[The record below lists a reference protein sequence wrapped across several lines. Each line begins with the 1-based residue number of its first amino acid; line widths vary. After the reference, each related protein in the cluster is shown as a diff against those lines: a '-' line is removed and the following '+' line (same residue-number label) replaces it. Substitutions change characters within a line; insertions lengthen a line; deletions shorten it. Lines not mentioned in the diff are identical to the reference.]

1 MGLGGIKLAEYADP
15 RAVSRGVGL
24 AASSKAVAARTVRR
38 DDDVTIIAAQVAS
51 ASGIADY
58 FDTSVM
64 FGDFESRI
72 VDYECTC
79 PAIARFDGL
88 CKHCVALVT
97 TYFTQPH
104 SFRDTGANRTAT
116 RSRRATSEALA
127 RCLAQGAPAPA
138 GAGSRGTGALA
149 LGVAPGSVHLAVRLI
164 FDGRFWS
171 MSLDAEG
178 LQGTYVVRDVEA
190 FAHRVRR
197 GEHFSYGKKLA
208 FAHRLEAF
216 DEPSRAVA
224 RKVAEL
230 FPDERLFGGSMF
242 RTAGS
247 KRVVRLR
254 ESELAD
260 MLAAMGEGA
269 AFTLERRGG
278 IEEEAQARWGR
289 PSDRAR
295 AQEKAA
301 PEAGNGVATSGSA
314 SATSAPTQ
322 WIIAEDVPALALRF
336 VSAEDGYSLALSEP
350 VLVVRG
356 LEEAFVL
363 FDGTAA
369 RVTGADARAF
379 AFLREAGLTEEG
391 ADAGVSAGAG
401 AGGSVF
407 VAERDAEA
415 FCNRA
420 LPVLGETIDVELP
433 EVWEALRPVAGTL
446 AFYFDVTGKKEAALI
461 RLVVKAFYGEREVV
475 LESPADSVEEPELRP
490 ASSQAFRD
498 QALEDAAV
506 AMAAQFFDGSMT
518 LPLRQTELAGELL
531 YGGLAQFRAIGDVFT
546 TPAFDRL
553 IVERPPR
560 VSLGLSLRA
569 NLIQMDVR
577 ESDLSADE
585 LRAMLSAYRRR
596 KRFHRLSDGR
606 IAALADGDVAAL
618 DDMMRDLGVS
628 ADELLAG
635 GAELPTYQAFYLD
648 REYGDAVRDRAFED
662 YLRCLDGPG
671 EPVAVPASLTGT
683 LRPYQMEGFQ
693 WLARL
698 ASLGF
703 GGILADEM
711 GLGKTLQMIA
721 LVKSLRDTDKLDGPV
736 LVACPASLV
745 FNWADEFAR
754 FAPDVPVCALEGSRP
769 HREALLARASGV
781 VAEKGRVCGSGRALG
796 RGDAADGDASE
807 AAASAVIVASYD
819 RVRIDAASLAR
830 IEWSLVVLDEAQYI
844 KNHATKTTRAVK
856 RLRSRLR
863 FALTGTP
870 VENRLSEL
878 WSIFDFLMP
887 GFLGSYE
894 RFRERYELGIIGE
907 DEEAAARL
915 RALIEPF
922 VLRRRKADV
931 LTDLPAK
938 FESIR
943 YVPLGREQRRLYD
956 GAEQRLRE
964 DLNAQKRQNASRANR
979 RGRIPDAEKSAVEV
993 LAELTRLRQIALDPS
1008 LVFENYK
1015 GGAEKLGAIME
1026 LVDEA
1031 MEAGRKVLVFSQF
1044 TSYLDVLSAEF
1055 DRRGIGHFAITG
1067 ATPKRERVRLVNEFN
1082 GDETP
1087 VFLVSLKAG
1096 GTGLNLTGASVVVH
1110 ADPWWNAAA
1119 TDQAT
1124 DRAHRIGQSRE
1135 VDVYKVVAKGTIEER
1150 IVALQEAKRDLA
1162 DSVIAATNGEAL
1174 AGLTRERLAELL
1186 GEAD

>member
-15 RAVSRGVGL
+15 RAVSRGVGIAAN
-24 AASSKAVAARTVRR
+24 AASIVDRRVRR
-38 DDDVTIIAAQVAS
+38 SDDVSVVTGRVAS

-58 FDTSVM
+58 FNVDVV
-64 FGDFESRI
+64 FADFESRI
-72 VDYECTC
+72 IDYDCDC
-79 PAIARFDGL
+79 PAAARFDGM
-88 CKHCVALVT
+88 CKHCVALTVA
-97 TYFTQPH
+97 YFAQPK
-104 SFRDTGANRTAT
+104 SFEEIGDGRAAVSPGRT
-116 RSRRATSEALA
+116 TSEALA
-127 RCLAQGAPAPA
+127 QCLAARSDATPV
-138 GAGSRGTGALA
+138 RVGALA
-149 LGVAPGSVHLAVRLI
+149 VDAAAGTVHLAVHLAY
-164 FDGRFWS
+164 DGRFWS
-171 MSLDAEG
+171 MDLTVEG
-178 LQGTYVVRDVEA
+178 PRGTYVVRDLEA
-190 FAHRVRR
+190 FAHRVQR

-216 DEPSRAVA
+216 DGPSRAVA

-247 KRVVRLR
+247 KRAVRLR
-254 ESELAD
+254 EAELSG
-260 MLAAMGEGA
+260 MLGAMGEGA
-269 AFTLERRGG
+269 SFMLERRDRD
-278 IEEEAQARWGR
+278 AAAPAPARW
-289 PSDRAR
+289 
-295 AQEKAA
+295 
-301 PEAGNGVATSGSA
+301 V
-314 SATSAPTQ
+314 
-322 WIIAEDVPALALRF
+322 IAEDTPALSLGFAPAEGGYDLR
-336 VSAEDGYSLALSEP
+336 LSEP

-363 FDGTAA
+363 SDGAAA
-369 RVTGADARAF
+369 RATGADARAF

-391 ADAGVSAGAG
+391 ANAGVSAGAG
-401 AGGSVF
+401 AGGGVF

-415 FCNRA
+415 FCRRA
-420 LPVLGETIDVELP
+420 LPVLEETIDVELP
-433 EVWEALRPVAGTL
+433 ETWEALRPVAGTL

-475 LESPADSVEEPELRP
+475 LESPADSAEEPELRP

-498 QALEDAAV
+498 QDLEDAGVAV
-506 AMAAQFFDGSMT
+506 AAQFFDGSMT
-518 LPLRQTELAGELL
+518 LPLRQTELAGDLL
-531 YGGLAQFRAIGDVFT
+531 YGGLVQFRALGEVFT

-596 KRFHRLSDGR
+596 KRFHRMSDGR
-606 IAALADGDVAAL
+606 IAALGEGDVAAL
-618 DDMMRDLGVS
+618 GDMMRDLGVS
-628 ADELLAG
+628 ADELLDG

-662 YLRCLDGPG
+662 YLRCLDEPG
-671 EPVAVPASLTGT
+671 ELVAAPASLVDT
-683 LRPYQMEGFQ
+683 LRPYQVEGFR

-721 LVKSLRDTDKLDGPV
+721 LVKSLRDSGQLGGPV

-754 FAPDVPVCALEGSRP
+754 FAPDVPVCALEGSRA
-769 HREALLARASGV
+769 HREALLFRATQGID
-781 VAEKGRVCGSGRALG
+781 EGRVLGCGD
-796 RGDAADGDASE
+796 DAGEDARTAGERIAGASSADVPC
-807 AAASAVIVASYD
+807 VIVASYD
-819 RVRIDAASLAR
+819 RVRIDGTQLAR
-830 IEWSLVVLDEAQYI
+830 VEWGLVVLDEAQYI

-938 FESIR
+938 LESIR

-979 RGRIPDAEKSAVEV
+979 RGHIPDAEKSAVEV
-993 LAELTRLRQIALDPS
+993 LAELTRLRQIALDPA

-1031 MEAGRKVLVFSQF
+1031 MEAGRKVLIFSQF
-1044 TSYLDVLSAEF
+1044 TSYLDVLSAEL

-1124 DRAHRIGQSRE
+1124 DRAHRIGQNRE

-1150 IVALQEAKRDLA
+1150 IVALQQAKRDLA
-1162 DSVIAATNGEAL
+1162 DSVIAATAGEAL

>member
-15 RAVSRGVGL
+15 RAVSRGVGIAAN
-24 AASSKAVAARTVRR
+24 AASIVDRRVRR
-38 DDDVTIIAAQVAS
+38 SDDVSVVTGRVAS

-58 FDTSVM
+58 FNVDVV
-64 FGDFESRI
+64 FADFESRI
-72 VDYECTC
+72 IDYDCDC
-79 PAIARFDGL
+79 PAAARFDGM
-88 CKHCVALVT
+88 CKHCVALTVA
-97 TYFTQPH
+97 YFAQPK
-104 SFRDTGANRTAT
+104 SFEEIGDGRAAVSPGRT
-116 RSRRATSEALA
+116 TSEALA
-127 RCLAQGAPAPA
+127 QCLAARSDATPV
-138 GAGSRGTGALA
+138 RVGALA
-149 LGVAPGSVHLAVRLI
+149 VDAAAGTVHLAVHLAY
-164 FDGRFWS
+164 DGRFWS
-171 MSLDAEG
+171 MDLTVEG
-178 LQGTYVVRDVEA
+178 PRGTYVVRDLEA
-190 FAHRVRR
+190 FAHRVQR

-216 DEPSRAVA
+216 DGPSRAVA

-247 KRVVRLR
+247 KREVRLR
-254 ESELAD
+254 EAELSG
-260 MLAAMGEGA
+260 MLGAMGEGA
-269 AFTLERRGG
+269 SFMLERRDRD
-278 IEEEAQARWGR
+278 AAAPAPARW
-289 PSDRAR
+289 
-295 AQEKAA
+295 
-301 PEAGNGVATSGSA
+301 V
-314 SATSAPTQ
+314 
-322 WIIAEDVPALALRF
+322 IAEDTPALSLGFAPAEGGYDLR
-336 VSAEDGYSLALSEP
+336 LSEP

-363 FDGTAA
+363 SDGAAA
-369 RVTGADARAF
+369 RATGADARAF

-391 ADAGVSAGAG
+391 ANAGVSAGAG
-401 AGGSVF
+401 AGGGVF

-415 FCNRA
+415 FCRRA
-420 LPVLGETIDVELP
+420 LPVLEETIDVELP
-433 EVWEALRPVAGTL
+433 ETWEALRPVAGTL

-475 LESPADSVEEPELRP
+475 LESPADSAEEPELRP

-498 QALEDAAV
+498 QDLEDAGVAV
-506 AMAAQFFDGSMT
+506 AAQFFDGSMT
-518 LPLRQTELAGELL
+518 LPLRQTELAGDLL
-531 YGGLAQFRAIGDVFT
+531 YGGLVQFRALGEVFT

-596 KRFHRLSDGR
+596 KRFHRMSDGR
-606 IAALADGDVAAL
+606 IAALGEGDVAAL
-618 DDMMRDLGVS
+618 GDMMRDLGVS
-628 ADELLAG
+628 ADELLDG

-662 YLRCLDGPG
+662 YLRCLDEPG
-671 EPVAVPASLTGT
+671 ELVAAPASLVDT
-683 LRPYQMEGFQ
+683 LRPYQVEGFR

-721 LVKSLRDTDKLDGPV
+721 LVKSLRDSGQLGGPV

-754 FAPDVPVCALEGSRP
+754 FAPDVPVCALEGSRA
-769 HREALLARASGV
+769 HREALLFRATQGID
-781 VAEKGRVCGSGRALG
+781 EGRVLGCGD
-796 RGDAADGDASE
+796 DAGEDARTAGERIAGASSADVPC
-807 AAASAVIVASYD
+807 VIVASYD
-819 RVRIDAASLAR
+819 RVRIDGAQLAR
-830 IEWSLVVLDEAQYI
+830 VEWGLVVLDEAQYI

-938 FESIR
+938 LESIR

-979 RGRIPDAEKSAVEV
+979 RGHIPDAEKSAVEV
-993 LAELTRLRQIALDPS
+993 LAELTRLRQIALDPA

-1031 MEAGRKVLVFSQF
+1031 MEAGRKVLIFSQF
-1044 TSYLDVLSAEF
+1044 TSYLDVLSAEL

-1124 DRAHRIGQSRE
+1124 DRAHRIGQNRE

-1150 IVALQEAKRDLA
+1150 IVALQQAKRDLA
-1162 DSVIAATNGEAL
+1162 DSVIAATAGEAL

>member
-15 RAVSRGVGL
+15 RAVSRGVGIAAN
-24 AASSKAVAARTVRR
+24 AASIVDRRVRR
-38 DDDVTIIAAQVAS
+38 SDDVSVVTGRVAS

-58 FDTSVM
+58 FNVDVV
-64 FGDFESRI
+64 FADFESRI
-72 VDYECTC
+72 IDYDCDC
-79 PAIARFDGL
+79 PAAARFDGM
-88 CKHCVALVT
+88 CKHCVALTVA
-97 TYFTQPH
+97 YFAQPK
-104 SFRDTGANRTAT
+104 SFEEIGDVRAAVSPGRT
-116 RSRRATSEALA
+116 TSEALA
-127 RCLAQGAPAPA
+127 QCLAARSDATPV
-138 GAGSRGTGALA
+138 RVGALA
-149 LGVAPGSVHLAVRLI
+149 VDAAAGTVHLAVHLAY
-164 FDGRFWS
+164 DGRFWS
-171 MSLDAEG
+171 MDLTVEG
-178 LQGTYVVRDVEA
+178 PRGTYVVRDLEA
-190 FAHRVRR
+190 FAHRVQR

-216 DEPSRAVA
+216 DGPSRAVA

-247 KRVVRLR
+247 KREVRLR
-254 ESELAD
+254 EAELAG
-260 MLAAMGEGA
+260 MLGAMGEGA
-269 AFTLERRGG
+269 EFTFGGWEAPLAVANRGTVG
-278 IEEEAQARWGR
+278 PGAREG
-289 PSDRAR
+289 D
-295 AQEKAA
+295 EKQ
-301 PEAGNGVATSGSA
+301 GNGDGLWVVTR
-314 SATSAPTQ
+314 
-322 WIIAEDVPALALRF
+322 DVPALTLRF
-336 VSAEDGYSLALSEP
+336 VPAEGGFELALSER

-363 FDGTAA
+363 SDGVAA
-369 RVTGADARAF
+369 RATGADARAF
-379 AFLREAGLTEEG
+379 AWLREAGLT
-391 ADAGVSAGAG
+391 ADGSAGEAP
-401 AGGSVF
+401 VF
-407 VAERDAEA
+407 IAERDAEA
-415 FCNRA
+415 FCRRA
-420 LPVLGETIDVELP
+420 LPVLEETLSVELP
-433 EVWEALRPVAGTL
+433 ETWEALRPVAGTL

-475 LESPADSVEEPELRP
+475 LESPADSAEEPELRP

-498 QALEDAAV
+498 QDLEDAGVAV
-506 AMAAQFFDGSMT
+506 AAQFFDGSMT
-518 LPLRQTELAGELL
+518 LPLRQTELAGDLL
-531 YGGLAQFRAIGDVFT
+531 YGGLVQFRALGEVFT

-606 IAALADGDVAAL
+606 IAALGEGDVAVL
-618 DDMMRDLGVS
+618 GDMMRDLGVS
-628 ADELLAG
+628 ADALLDG
-635 GAELPTYQAFYLD
+635 SAELPTYQAFYLD

-662 YLRCLDGPG
+662 YLRCLDGSPAAA
-671 EPVAVPASLTGT
+671 EVPASLADT
-683 LRPYQMEGFQ
+683 LRPYQVEGFR

-721 LVKSLRDTDKLDGPV
+721 LVKSLRDSGQLDGPV
-736 LVACPASLV
+736 LVVCPASLV

-754 FAPDVPVCALEGSRP
+754 FAPDVLVIALEGSRA
-769 HREALLARASGV
+769 HREALLARANGAPCV
-781 VAEKGRVCGSGRALG
+781 V
-796 RGDAADGDASE
+796 
-807 AAASAVIVASYD
+807 VASYD

-830 IEWSLVVLDEAQYI
+830 IEWGLVVLDEAQYI

-938 FESIR
+938 LESIR
-943 YVPLGREQRRLYD
+943 YVPLGCEQRRLYD

-979 RGRIPDAEKSAVEV
+979 RGHIPDAEKSAVEV
-993 LAELTRLRQIALDPS
+993 LAELTRLRQIALDPA

-1044 TSYLDVLSAEF
+1044 TSYLDVLSAEL

-1082 GDETP
+1082 ANETP

-1124 DRAHRIGQSRE
+1124 DRAHRIGQNRE

-1162 DSVIAATNGEAL
+1162 DSVIAATAGEAL

>member
-1 MGLGGIKLAEYADP
+1 MGLGGIKLADYADP

-24 AASSKAVAARTVRR
+24 AASAKAVADRTVRR
-38 DDDVTIIAAQVAS
+38 DDDTTIISAQVAS

-58 FDTSVM
+58 FETSVM

-97 TYFTQPH
+97 TYFTQPR
-104 SFRDTGANRTAT
+104 SFRDVGANRAAS
-116 RSRRATSEALA
+116 RSQRTTSEALA
-127 RCLAQGAPAPA
+127 RCLAQGATAPA
-138 GAGSRGTGALA
+138 GAASRGAGLPV
-149 LGVAPGSVHLAVRLI
+149 LGVAPGSVHLTPHLA
-164 FDGRFWS
+164 FDGRLWS
-171 MSLDAEG
+171 LRLDAEG
-178 LQGTYVVRDVEA
+178 PQGTYVVRDLEA
-190 FAHRVRR
+190 LAHRVQR
-197 GEHFSYGKKLA
+197 GEYFSYGKKLA

-216 DEPSRAVA
+216 DGPSRAVA
-224 RKVAEL
+224 RTLAEV
-230 FPDERLFGGSMF
+230 FPDERLFGGSTF
-242 RTAGS
+242 RAAAG
-247 KRVVRLR
+247 KREVRLR
-254 ESELAD
+254 EAELAD
-260 MLAAMGEGA
+260 MLDAMGERASFILERSDGGA
-269 AFTLERRGG
+269 A
-278 IEEEAQARWGR
+278 
-289 PSDRAR
+289 
-295 AQEKAA
+295 A
-301 PEAGNGVATSGSA
+301 P
-314 SATSAPTQ
+314 APTP
-322 WIIAEDVPALALRF
+322 WTIAEDIPTASLEFLPSEGGYDLR
-336 VSAEDGYSLALSEP
+336 LSKE

-356 LEEAFVL
+356 LEVAFVL
-363 FDGTAA
+363 ADGIAA
-369 RVTGADARAF
+369 RTTGADARAF
-379 AFLREAGLTEEG
+379 SFLRDAEL
-391 ADAGVSAGAG
+391 DAGRAA
-401 AGGSVF
+401 F

-415 FCNRA
+415 FCRRA
-420 LPVLGETIDVELP
+420 LPVLEETLAVDLP
-433 EVWEALRPVAGTL
+433 EAWEALRPVAGTL

-461 RLVVKAFYGEREVV
+461 RLTAKAFYGEREVV
-475 LESPADSVEEPELRP
+475 LESPADSAEEPELRP

-498 QALEDAAV
+498 QDLEDAGVAV
-506 AMAAQFFDGSMT
+506 AAQFFDGSCT

-531 YGGLAQFRAIGDVFT
+531 YGGLAQFRAVGEVFT

-606 IAALADGDVAAL
+606 IAALGEGDVAVL
-618 DDMMRDLGVS
+618 GDMMRDLGVS
-628 ADELLAG
+628 ADALLDG
-635 GAELPTYQAFYLD
+635 SAELPTYQAFYLD

-662 YLRCLDGPG
+662 YLRCLDGSPAAA
-671 EPVAVPASLTGT
+671 EVPASLADT
-683 LRPYQMEGFQ
+683 LRPYQVEGFR

-721 LVKSLRDTDKLDGPV
+721 LVKSLRDSGQLDGPV
-736 LVACPASLV
+736 LVVCPASLV

-754 FAPDVPVCALEGSRP
+754 FAPDVPVCALEGSRA
-769 HREALLARASGV
+769 HREVLLFRATQGID
-781 VAEKGRVCGSGRALG
+781 EGRVLGCGD
-796 RGDAADGDASE
+796 DAGEDARTAGERIAGASSADVPC
-807 AAASAVIVASYD
+807 VIVASYD
-819 RVRIDAASLAR
+819 RVRIDGAQLAR
-830 IEWSLVVLDEAQYI
+830 VEWGLVVLDEAQYI

-856 RLRSRLR
+856 RLRAPLR

-938 FESIR
+938 LESIR
-943 YVPLGREQRRLYD
+943 YVPLGCEQRRLYD

-979 RGRIPDAEKSAVEV
+979 RGHIPDAEKSAVEV
-993 LAELTRLRQIALDPS
+993 LAELTRLRQIALDPA

-1044 TSYLDVLSAEF
+1044 TSYLDVLSAEL

-1082 GDETP
+1082 ANETP

-1124 DRAHRIGQSRE
+1124 DRAHRIGQNRE

-1162 DSVIAATNGEAL
+1162 DSVIAATAGEAL

>member
-15 RAVSRGVGL
+15 RAVSRGVGIAAN
-24 AASSKAVAARTVRR
+24 AASIVDRRVRR
-38 DDDVTIIAAQVAS
+38 SDDVSVVTGRVAS

-58 FDTSVM
+58 FNVDVV
-64 FGDFESRI
+64 FADFESRI
-72 VDYECTC
+72 IDYDCDC
-79 PAIARFDGL
+79 PAAARFNGM
-88 CKHCVALVT
+88 CKHCVALTVV
-97 TYFTQPH
+97 YFAQPK
-104 SFRDTGANRTAT
+104 SFEEIGDGRAAVSPGRT
-116 RSRRATSEALA
+116 TSEALA
-127 RCLAQGAPAPA
+127 QCLAARSDATPV
-138 GAGSRGTGALA
+138 RVGALA
-149 LGVAPGSVHLAVRLI
+149 VDAAAGTVHLAVHLAY
-164 FDGRFWS
+164 DGRFWS
-171 MSLDAEG
+171 MDLTVEG
-178 LQGTYVVRDVEA
+178 PRGTYVVRDLEA
-190 FAHRVRR
+190 FAHRVQR

-216 DEPSRAVA
+216 DGPSRAVA

-247 KRVVRLR
+247 KRAVRLR
-254 ESELAD
+254 EAELAG
-260 MLAAMGEGA
+260 MLGAMGEGA
-269 AFTLERRGG
+269 SFMLERRDRD
-278 IEEEAQARWGR
+278 AAAPAPARW
-289 PSDRAR
+289 
-295 AQEKAA
+295 
-301 PEAGNGVATSGSA
+301 V
-314 SATSAPTQ
+314 
-322 WIIAEDVPALALRF
+322 IAEDTPALSLEFAPAEGGYDLR
-336 VSAEDGYSLALSEP
+336 LSEP

-363 FDGTAA
+363 SDGAAA
-369 RVTGADARAF
+369 RATGADARAF

-391 ADAGVSAGAG
+391 ANAGVSAGAG
-401 AGGSVF
+401 AGGGVF

-415 FCNRA
+415 FCRRA
-420 LPVLGETIDVELP
+420 LPVLEETIDVELP
-433 EVWEALRPVAGTL
+433 ETWEALRPVAGTL

-475 LESPADSVEEPELRP
+475 LESPADFAEEPELRP

-498 QALEDAAV
+498 QDLEDAGVAV
-506 AMAAQFFDGSMT
+506 AAQFFDGSMT
-518 LPLRQTELAGELL
+518 LPLRQTELAGDLL
-531 YGGLAQFRAIGDVFT
+531 YGGLVQFRALGEVFT

-560 VSLGLSLRA
+560 VSVGLSLRA

-596 KRFHRLSDGR
+596 KRFHRMSDGR
-606 IAALADGDVAAL
+606 IAALGEGDVAAL
-618 DDMMRDLGVS
+618 GDMMRDLGVS
-628 ADELLAG
+628 ADELLDG

-671 EPVAVPASLTGT
+671 ELVAAPASLADT
-683 LRPYQMEGFQ
+683 LRPYQVEGFR

-721 LVKSLRDTDKLDGPV
+721 LVKSLRDSGQLGGPV

-754 FAPDVPVCALEGSRP
+754 FAPDVPVCALEGSRA
-769 HREALLARASGV
+769 HREALLFRATQGID
-781 VAEKGRVCGSGRALG
+781 EGRVLGCGD
-796 RGDAADGDASE
+796 DAGEDARTTGERIAGASSADVPC
-807 AAASAVIVASYD
+807 VIVASYD
-819 RVRIDAASLAR
+819 RVRIDGAQLAR
-830 IEWSLVVLDEAQYI
+830 VEWGLVVLDEAQYI

-938 FESIR
+938 LESIR

-979 RGRIPDAEKSAVEV
+979 RGHIPDAEKSAVEV
-993 LAELTRLRQIALDPS
+993 LAELTRLRQIALDPA

-1044 TSYLDVLSAEF
+1044 TSYLDVLSAEL

-1082 GDETP
+1082 ANETP

-1124 DRAHRIGQSRE
+1124 DRAHRIGQNRE

-1150 IVALQEAKRDLA
+1150 IVALQQAKRDLA

>member
-15 RAVSRGVGL
+15 RAVSRGVGIAAN
-24 AASSKAVAARTVRR
+24 AASIVDRRVRR
-38 DDDVTIIAAQVAS
+38 SDDVSVVTGRVAS

-58 FDTSVM
+58 FNVDVV
-64 FGDFESRI
+64 FADFESRI
-72 VDYECTC
+72 IDYDCDC
-79 PAIARFDGL
+79 PAAARFDGM
-88 CKHCVALVT
+88 CKHCVALTVA
-97 TYFTQPH
+97 YFAQPK
-104 SFRDTGANRTAT
+104 SFEEIGDVRAAVSPGRT
-116 RSRRATSEALA
+116 TSEALA
-127 RCLAQGAPAPA
+127 QCLAARSDATPV
-138 GAGSRGTGALA
+138 RVGALA
-149 LGVAPGSVHLAVRLI
+149 VDAAAGTVHLAVHLAY
-164 FDGRFWS
+164 DGRFWS
-171 MSLDAEG
+171 MDLTVEG
-178 LQGTYVVRDVEA
+178 PRGTYVVRDLEA
-190 FAHRVRR
+190 FAHRVQR

-216 DEPSRAVA
+216 DGPSRAVA

-247 KRVVRLR
+247 KREVRLR
-254 ESELAD
+254 EAELAG
-260 MLAAMGEGA
+260 MLGAMGEGA
-269 AFTLERRGG
+269 EFTFGGWEAPLAVANRGTVG
-278 IEEEAQARWGR
+278 PGAREG
-289 PSDRAR
+289 D
-295 AQEKAA
+295 EKQ
-301 PEAGNGVATSGSA
+301 GNGDGLWVVTR
-314 SATSAPTQ
+314 
-322 WIIAEDVPALALRF
+322 DVPALTLRF
-336 VSAEDGYSLALSEP
+336 VPAEGGFELALSER

-363 FDGTAA
+363 SDGVAA
-369 RVTGADARAF
+369 RATGADARAF
-379 AFLREAGLTEEG
+379 AWLREAGLT
-391 ADAGVSAGAG
+391 ADGSAGEAP
-401 AGGSVF
+401 VF
-407 VAERDAEA
+407 IAERDAEA
-415 FCNRA
+415 FCRRA
-420 LPVLGETIDVELP
+420 LPVLEETLSVELP
-433 EVWEALRPVAGTL
+433 ETWEALRPVAGTL

-461 RLVVKAFYGEREVV
+461 RLTVKAFYGEREVV

-518 LPLRQTELAGELL
+518 LPLRQPELAGELL

-693 WLARL
+693 WLTRL

-721 LVKSLRDTDKLDGPV
+721 LVKSLRDTDKLDGPA

-745 FNWADEFAR
+745 FNWTDEFAR
-754 FAPDVPVCALEGSRP
+754 FAPDVPVCALEGSRA

-1015 GGAEKLGAIME
+1015 GAAEKLGAIME

-1162 DSVIAATNGEAL
+1162 DSVIAATGGEAL
-1174 AGLTRERLAELL
+1174 SRLTRERLAELL

>member
-15 RAVSRGVGL
+15 RAVSRGVGIAAN
-24 AASSKAVAARTVRR
+24 AASIVDRRVRR
-38 DDDVTIIAAQVAS
+38 SDDVSVVTGRVAS

-58 FDTSVM
+58 FNVDVV
-64 FGDFESRI
+64 FADFESRI
-72 VDYECTC
+72 IDYDCDC
-79 PAIARFDGL
+79 PAAARFDGM
-88 CKHCVALVT
+88 CKHCVALTVA
-97 TYFTQPH
+97 YFAQPK
-104 SFRDTGANRTAT
+104 SFEEIGDGRAAVSPGRT
-116 RSRRATSEALA
+116 TSEALA
-127 RCLAQGAPAPA
+127 QCLAARSNATPV
-138 GAGSRGTGALA
+138 RVGALA
-149 LGVAPGSVHLAVRLI
+149 VDAAAGTVHLAVHLAY
-164 FDGRFWS
+164 DGRFWS
-171 MSLDAEG
+171 MDLTVEG
-178 LQGTYVVRDVEA
+178 TRGTYVVRDLEA
-190 FAHRVRR
+190 FAHRVQR

-216 DEPSRAVA
+216 DGPSRAVA

-247 KRVVRLR
+247 KRAVRLR
-254 ESELAD
+254 EAELSG
-260 MLAAMGEGA
+260 MLGAMGEGA
-269 AFTLERRGG
+269 SFMLERRDRD
-278 IEEEAQARWGR
+278 AAVPAPARW
-289 PSDRAR
+289 
-295 AQEKAA
+295 
-301 PEAGNGVATSGSA
+301 V
-314 SATSAPTQ
+314 
-322 WIIAEDVPALALRF
+322 IAEDTPALSLGFVPAEGGYDLR
-336 VSAEDGYSLALSEP
+336 LSEP

-363 FDGTAA
+363 SDGAAA
-369 RVTGADARAF
+369 RATGADARAF

-391 ADAGVSAGAG
+391 ANAGVSAGAG
-401 AGGSVF
+401 AGGGVF

-415 FCNRA
+415 FCRRA
-420 LPVLGETIDVELP
+420 LPVLEETIDVELP
-433 EVWEALRPVAGTL
+433 ETWEALRPVAGTL

-475 LESPADSVEEPELRP
+475 LESPADSAEEPELRP

-498 QALEDAAV
+498 QDLEDAGVAV
-506 AMAAQFFDGSMT
+506 AAQFFDGSMT
-518 LPLRQTELAGELL
+518 LPLRQTELAGDLL
-531 YGGLAQFRAIGDVFT
+531 YGGLVQFRALGEVFT

-596 KRFHRLSDGR
+596 KRFHRMSDGR
-606 IAALADGDVAAL
+606 IAALGEGDVAAL
-618 DDMMRDLGVS
+618 GDMMRDLGVL
-628 ADELLAG
+628 ADELLDG

-662 YLRCLDGPG
+662 YLRCLDEPG
-671 EPVAVPASLTGT
+671 ELVAAPASLVDT
-683 LRPYQMEGFQ
+683 LRPYQVEGFR

-721 LVKSLRDTDKLDGPV
+721 LVKSLRDSGQLGGPV

-754 FAPDVPVCALEGSRP
+754 FAPDVPVCALEGSRA
-769 HREALLARASGV
+769 HREALLFRATQGID
-781 VAEKGRVCGSGRALG
+781 EGRVLGCGD
-796 RGDAADGDASE
+796 DAGEDARTAGERIAGASSADVPC
-807 AAASAVIVASYD
+807 VIVASYD
-819 RVRIDAASLAR
+819 RVRIDGAQLAR
-830 IEWSLVVLDEAQYI
+830 VEWGLVVLDEAQYI

-938 FESIR
+938 LESIR

-979 RGRIPDAEKSAVEV
+979 RGHIPDAEKSAVEV
-993 LAELTRLRQIALDPS
+993 LAELTRLRQIALDPA

-1031 MEAGRKVLVFSQF
+1031 MEAGRKVLIFSQF
-1044 TSYLDVLSAEF
+1044 TSYLDVLSAEL

-1124 DRAHRIGQSRE
+1124 DRAHRIGQNRE

-1150 IVALQEAKRDLA
+1150 IVALQQAKRDLA
-1162 DSVIAATNGEAL
+1162 DSVIAATAGEAL

>member
-15 RAVSRGVGL
+15 RAVSRGVGIAAN
-24 AASSKAVAARTVRR
+24 AASIVDRRVRR
-38 DDDVTIIAAQVAS
+38 SDDVSVVTGRVAS

-58 FDTSVM
+58 FNVDVV
-64 FGDFESRI
+64 FADFESRI
-72 VDYECTC
+72 IDYDCDC
-79 PAIARFDGL
+79 PAAARFDGM
-88 CKHCVALVT
+88 CKHCVALAVA
-97 TYFTQPH
+97 YFAQPK
-104 SFRDTGANRTAT
+104 SFEEIGDGRAAVSPGRT
-116 RSRRATSEALA
+116 TSEALA
-127 RCLAQGAPAPA
+127 QCLAARSDAMPV
-138 GAGSRGTGALA
+138 RVGALA
-149 LGVAPGSVHLAVRLI
+149 VDAAAGTVHLAVHLAY
-164 FDGRFWS
+164 DGRFWS
-171 MSLDAEG
+171 MDLTVEG
-178 LQGTYVVRDVEA
+178 PRGTYVVRDLEA
-190 FAHRVRR
+190 FAHRVQC

-216 DEPSRAVA
+216 DGPSRAVA

-247 KRVVRLR
+247 KRAVRLR
-254 ESELAD
+254 EAELAG
-260 MLAAMGEGA
+260 MLGAMGEGA
-269 AFTLERRGG
+269 SFMLERRDRD
-278 IEEEAQARWGR
+278 AAAPAPARW
-289 PSDRAR
+289 
-295 AQEKAA
+295 
-301 PEAGNGVATSGSA
+301 V
-314 SATSAPTQ
+314 
-322 WIIAEDVPALALRF
+322 IAEDTPALSLEFAPAEGGYDLR
-336 VSAEDGYSLALSEP
+336 LSEP

-363 FDGTAA
+363 SDGAAA
-369 RVTGADARAF
+369 RATGADARAF

-391 ADAGVSAGAG
+391 ANAGVSAGAG
-401 AGGSVF
+401 AGGGVF

-415 FCNRA
+415 FCRRA
-420 LPVLGETIDVELP
+420 LPVLEETIDVALP
-433 EVWEALRPVAGTL
+433 EAWEALRPVAGTL

-461 RLVVKAFYGEREVV
+461 RLTVKAFYGEREVV
-475 LESPADSVEEPELRP
+475 LESPADSAEEPELRP

-498 QALEDAAV
+498 QDLEDAGVAV
-506 AMAAQFFDGSMT
+506 AAQFFDGSMT
-518 LPLRQTELAGELL
+518 LPLRQTELAGDLL
-531 YGGLAQFRAIGDVFT
+531 YGGLAQFRAIGEVFT

-585 LRAMLSAYRRR
+585 LRAMLSTYRRR
-596 KRFHRLSDGR
+596 KRFHRMSDGR
-606 IAALADGDVAAL
+606 IAALGEGDVAAL
-618 DDMMRDLGVS
+618 GDMMRDLGVS
-628 ADELLAG
+628 ADELLDG

-662 YLRCLDGPG
+662 YLRCLDEPG
-671 EPVAVPASLTGT
+671 ELVAAPASLVDT
-683 LRPYQMEGFQ
+683 LRPYQVEGFR

-721 LVKSLRDTDKLDGPV
+721 LVKSLRDSGQLGGPV

-754 FAPDVPVCALEGSRP
+754 FAPDVPVCALEGSRA
-769 HREALLARASGV
+769 HREALLFRATQGID
-781 VAEKGRVCGSGRALG
+781 EGRVLGCGD
-796 RGDAADGDASE
+796 DAGEDARTAGERIAGASSADVPC
-807 AAASAVIVASYD
+807 VIVASYD
-819 RVRIDAASLAR
+819 RVRIDGAQLAR
-830 IEWSLVVLDEAQYI
+830 VEWGLVVLDEAQYI

-915 RALIEPF
+915 RVLIEPF

-938 FESIR
+938 LESIR

-979 RGRIPDAEKSAVEV
+979 RGHIPDAEKSAVEV
-993 LAELTRLRQIALDPS
+993 LAELTRLRQIALDPA

-1031 MEAGRKVLVFSQF
+1031 MEAGRKVLIFSQF
-1044 TSYLDVLSAEF
+1044 TSYLDVLSAEL

-1124 DRAHRIGQSRE
+1124 DRAHRIGQNHE

-1150 IVALQEAKRDLA
+1150 IVALQQAKRDLA
-1162 DSVIAATNGEAL
+1162 DSVIAATGGEAL

-1186 GEAD
+1186 GDES

>member
-15 RAVSRGVGL
+15 RAVSRGVGIAAN
-24 AASSKAVAARTVRR
+24 AASIVDRRVRR
-38 DDDVTIIAAQVAS
+38 SDDVSVVTGRVAS

-58 FDTSVM
+58 FNVDVV
-64 FGDFESRI
+64 FADFESRI
-72 VDYECTC
+72 IDYDCDC
-79 PAIARFDGL
+79 PAAARFNGM
-88 CKHCVALVT
+88 CKHCVALTVV
-97 TYFTQPH
+97 YFAQPK
-104 SFRDTGANRTAT
+104 SFEEIGDGRAAVSPGRT
-116 RSRRATSEALA
+116 TSEALA
-127 RCLAQGAPAPA
+127 QCLAARSDATPV
-138 GAGSRGTGALA
+138 RVGALA
-149 LGVAPGSVHLAVRLI
+149 VDAAAGTVHLAVHLAY
-164 FDGRFWS
+164 DGRFWS
-171 MSLDAEG
+171 MDLTVEG
-178 LQGTYVVRDVEA
+178 PRGTYVVRDLEA
-190 FAHRVRR
+190 FAHRVQR

-216 DEPSRAVA
+216 DGPSRAVA

-247 KRVVRLR
+247 KRAVRLR
-254 ESELAD
+254 EAELAG
-260 MLAAMGEGA
+260 MLGAMGEGA
-269 AFTLERRGG
+269 SFMLERRDRD
-278 IEEEAQARWGR
+278 AAAPAPARW
-289 PSDRAR
+289 
-295 AQEKAA
+295 
-301 PEAGNGVATSGSA
+301 V
-314 SATSAPTQ
+314 
-322 WIIAEDVPALALRF
+322 IAEDTPALSLEFAPAEGGYDLR
-336 VSAEDGYSLALSEP
+336 LSEP

-363 FDGTAA
+363 SDGAAA
-369 RVTGADARAF
+369 RATGADARAF

-391 ADAGVSAGAG
+391 ANAGVSAGAG
-401 AGGSVF
+401 AGGGVF

-415 FCNRA
+415 FCRRA
-420 LPVLGETIDVELP
+420 LPVLEETIDVELP
-433 EVWEALRPVAGTL
+433 ETWEALRPVAGTL

-475 LESPADSVEEPELRP
+475 LESPADFAEEPELRP

-498 QALEDAAV
+498 QDLEDAGVAV
-506 AMAAQFFDGSMT
+506 AAQFFDGSMT
-518 LPLRQTELAGELL
+518 LPLRQTELAGDLL
-531 YGGLAQFRAIGDVFT
+531 YGGLVQFRALGEVFT

-596 KRFHRLSDGR
+596 KRFHRMSDGR
-606 IAALADGDVAAL
+606 IAALGEGDVAAL
-618 DDMMRDLGVS
+618 GDMMRDLGVS
-628 ADELLAG
+628 ADELLDG

-671 EPVAVPASLTGT
+671 ELVAAPASLADT
-683 LRPYQMEGFQ
+683 LRPYQVEGFR

-721 LVKSLRDTDKLDGPV
+721 LVKSLRDSGQLGGPV

-754 FAPDVPVCALEGSRP
+754 FAPDVPVCALEGSRA
-769 HREALLARASGV
+769 HREALLFRATQGID
-781 VAEKGRVCGSGRALG
+781 EGRVLGCGD
-796 RGDAADGDASE
+796 DAGEDARTTGERIAGASSADVPC
-807 AAASAVIVASYD
+807 VIVASYD
-819 RVRIDAASLAR
+819 RVRIDGAQLAR
-830 IEWSLVVLDEAQYI
+830 VEWGLVVLDEAQYI

-870 VENRLSEL
+870 IENRLSEL

-894 RFRERYELGIIGE
+894 RFRERYELGIVGE

-922 VLRRRKADV
+922 LLRRRKTEV

-938 FESIR
+938 LESIR
-943 YVPLGREQRRLYD
+943 YVPLSREQRRLYD

-979 RGRIPDAEKSAVEV
+979 RGHIPDAEKSAVEV

-1031 MEAGRKVLVFSQF
+1031 ADAGRKVLVFSQF
-1044 TSYLDVLSAEF
+1044 TSYLDVLSAEL
-1055 DRRGIGHFAITG
+1055 DRRGIAHFTITG
-1067 ATPKRERVRLVNEFN
+1067 ATPKRERVRLVNQFN
-1082 GDETP
+1082 DDETP

-1135 VDVYKVVAKGTIEER
+1135 VDVYKVVARGTIEER

-1186 GEAD
+1186 GDES

>member
-1 MGLGGIKLAEYADP
+1 MGLGGIKLADYADP

-58 FDTSVM
+58 FETSVM

-97 TYFTQPH
+97 TYFAQPH
-104 SFRDTGANRTAT
+104 SFRDTGAKRAAT

-171 MSLDAEG
+171 LRLNAEG
-178 LQGTYVVRDVEA
+178 PQGGYVVRDVEA
-190 FAHRVRR
+190 FAHRVQR
-197 GEHFSYGKKLA
+197 GEFFSYGKKLA
-208 FAHRLEAF
+208 FVHRLEAF
-216 DEPSRAVA
+216 DEPSRAVV
-224 RKVAEL
+224 RTMAEV
-230 FPDERLFGGSMF
+230 FPDERLFGGSVF
-242 RTAGS
+242 RTVTG
-247 KRVVRLR
+247 KREVRLR
-254 ESELAD
+254 EAELAD

-269 AFTLERRGG
+269 AFTLERRGS
-278 IEEEAQARWGR
+278 IEEEAQARWGQ
-289 PSDRAR
+289 PSTYTR

-314 SATSAPTQ
+314 SATSAPAL
-322 WIIAEDVPALALRF
+322 WIIAEDVPTLALRF
-336 VSAEDGYSLALSEP
+336 VPAEDGYSLALSEP

-363 FDGTAA
+363 FDGAAA
-369 RVTGADARAF
+369 RATGADARAF
-379 AFLREAGLTEEG
+379 AFLREAGLTEECADAG
-391 ADAGVSAGAG
+391 ADAGGA
-401 AGGSVF
+401 VF

-415 FCNRA
+415 FCHRA
-420 LPVLGETIDVELP
+420 LPVLEEAIDVELP
-433 EVWEALRPVAGTL
+433 EAWGALRPVAGTL

-461 RLVVKAFYGEREVV
+461 RLTVKAFYGEREVV
-475 LESPADSVEEPELRP
+475 LESPADSAEEPELRP

-498 QALEDAAV
+498 QALEDAGV

-596 KRFHRLSDGR
+596 KRFHRMSDGR
-606 IAALADGDVAAL
+606 IAALGDGDVAAL
-618 DDMMRDLGVS
+618 GDMMRDLGVS
-628 ADELLAG
+628 ADTLLAG
-635 GAELPTYQAFYLD
+635 GVELPTYQAFYLD

-662 YLRCLDGPG
+662 YLRCLDGSPAPA
-671 EPVAVPASLTGT
+671 EAPASLAGT
-683 LRPYQMEGFQ
+683 LRPYQVEGFR

-721 LVKSLRDTDKLDGPV
+721 LVKSLRDAERLAGPV
-736 LVACPASLV
+736 LVVCPASLV

-754 FAPDVPVCALEGSRP
+754 FAPDVPVCALEGSRA
-769 HREALLARASGV
+769 HREALLLRATQGTG
-781 VAEKGRVCGSGRALG
+781 EGRVFGCGGNACE
-796 RGDAADGDASE
+796 DARTAGERVAGASSADAPC
-807 AAASAVIVASYD
+807 VIVASYD
-819 RVRIDAASLAR
+819 RVRIDGAQLAR
-830 IEWSLVVLDEAQYI
+830 VEWGMVVLDEAQYI

-979 RGRIPDAEKSAVEV
+979 RGHIPDAEKSAVEV
-993 LAELTRLRQIALDPS
+993 LAELTRLRQIALDPA

-1031 MEAGRKVLVFSQF
+1031 MEAGRKVLILSQF
-1044 TSYLDVLSAEF
+1044 TSYLDVLSAEL

-1067 ATPKRERVRLVNEFN
+1067 ATPKRERVRLVNAFN

-1186 GEAD
+1186 GDES

>member
-1 MGLGGIKLAEYADP
+1 MGLGGIKLADYADP

-24 AASSKAVAARTVRR
+24 AASAKAVADRTVRR
-38 DDDVTIIAAQVAS
+38 DDDTTIISAQVAS

-58 FDTSVM
+58 FETSVM

-97 TYFTQPH
+97 TYFTQPR
-104 SFRDTGANRTAT
+104 SFRDVGANRAAS
-116 RSRRATSEALA
+116 RSQRATSEALA
-127 RCLAQGAPAPA
+127 RCLAQGATAPA
-138 GAGSRGTGALA
+138 GEASRGAGLPV
-149 LGVAPGSVHLAVRLI
+149 LGVAPGSVHLTPHLA
-164 FDGRFWS
+164 FDGRLWS
-171 MSLDAEG
+171 LRLDAEG
-178 LQGTYVVRDVEA
+178 PQGTYVVRDLEA
-190 FAHRVRR
+190 FAHRVQC

-216 DEPSRAVA
+216 DGPSRAVA

-247 KRVVRLR
+247 KRAVRLR
-254 ESELAD
+254 EAELAD
-260 MLAAMGEGA
+260 LLTAMGEGA
-269 AFTLERRGG
+269 EFTFGGWEAPPSVASRG
-278 IEEEAQARWGR
+278 A
-289 PSDRAR
+289 
-295 AQEKAA
+295 AA
-301 PEAGNGVATSGSA
+301 PGAREGDEKQDNGDDRWVVAG
-314 SATSAPTQ
+314 
-322 WIIAEDVPALALRF
+322 DVPALTLRF
-336 VSAEDGYSLALSEP
+336 VPADGGFELALSER
-350 VLVVRG
+350 VLVVCG

-363 FDGTAA
+363 FDGVAA
-369 RVTGADARAF
+369 RAMGADARAF
-379 AFLREAGLTEEG
+379 AWLREAGLTGDG
-391 ADAGVSAGAG
+391 AAGA
-401 AGGSVF
+401 VF
-407 VAERDAEA
+407 IAERDAEA
-415 FCNRA
+415 FCRRA
-420 LPVLGETIDVELP
+420 LPVLEETLSVELP
-433 EVWEALRPVAGTL
+433 EAWEALRPVAGTL

-461 RLVVKAFYGEREVV
+461 RLTVKAFYGEREVV
-475 LESPADSVEEPELRP
+475 LESPADSAEEPELRP

-498 QALEDAAV
+498 QDLEDAGVAV
-506 AMAAQFFDGSMT
+506 AAQFFDGSCT

-531 YGGLAQFRAIGDVFT
+531 YGGLAQFRAAGEVFT

-553 IVERPPR
+553 IMERPPR

-585 LRAMLSAYRRR
+585 LRAMLFAYRRR
-596 KRFHRLSDGR
+596 RRFHRLSDGR
-606 IAALADGDVAAL
+606 IAALGEGDVAVL
-618 DDMMRDLGVS
+618 GDMMRDLGVS
-628 ADELLAG
+628 ADALLDG

-662 YLRCLDGPG
+662 YLRCLDGSPAPA
-671 EPVAVPASLTGT
+671 EAPASLAGT
-683 LRPYQMEGFQ
+683 LRPYQVEGFR

-703 GGILADEM
+703 GGILDDEM

-721 LVKSLRDTDKLDGPV
+721 LVKSLRDAERLAGPV
-736 LVACPASLV
+736 LVVCPASLV

-754 FAPDVPVCALEGSRP
+754 FASDVPVIALEGSRA
-769 HREALLARASGV
+769 HREALLARASGEPCV
-781 VAEKGRVCGSGRALG
+781 V
-796 RGDAADGDASE
+796 
-807 AAASAVIVASYD
+807 VASYD

-830 IEWSLVVLDEAQYI
+830 IEWGLVVLDEAQYI

-894 RFRERYELGIIGE
+894 RFRERYELGIVGE

-922 VLRRRKADV
+922 LLRRRKTEV

-938 FESIR
+938 LESIR
-943 YVPLGREQRRLYD
+943 YVPLSREQRRLYD
-956 GAEQRLRE
+956 AAEQRLRE

-979 RGRIPDAEKSAVEV
+979 RGHIPDAEKSAVEV

-1031 MEAGRKVLVFSQF
+1031 ADAGRKVLVFSQF
-1044 TSYLDVLSAEF
+1044 TSYLDVLSAEL
-1055 DRRGIGHFAITG
+1055 DRRGIAHFTITG
-1067 ATPKRERVRLVNEFN
+1067 ATPKRERVRLVNQFN
-1082 GDETP
+1082 DDETP

-1186 GEAD
+1186 GDED

>member
-15 RAVSRGVGL
+15 RAVSRGVGIAAN
-24 AASSKAVAARTVRR
+24 AASIVDRRVRR
-38 DDDVTIIAAQVAS
+38 SDDVSVVTGRVAS

-58 FDTSVM
+58 FNVDVV
-64 FGDFESRI
+64 FADFESRI
-72 VDYECTC
+72 IDYDCDC
-79 PAIARFDGL
+79 PAAARFDGM
-88 CKHCVALVT
+88 CKHCVALTVA
-97 TYFTQPH
+97 YFAQPK
-104 SFRDTGANRTAT
+104 SFEEIGDGRAAVSPGRT
-116 RSRRATSEALA
+116 TSEALA
-127 RCLAQGAPAPA
+127 QCLAARSDATPV
-138 GAGSRGTGALA
+138 RVGALA
-149 LGVAPGSVHLAVRLI
+149 VDAAAGTVHLAVHLAY
-164 FDGRFWS
+164 DGRFWS
-171 MSLDAEG
+171 MDLTVEG
-178 LQGTYVVRDVEA
+178 PRGTYVVRDLEA
-190 FAHRVRR
+190 FAHRVQR

-216 DEPSRAVA
+216 DGPSRAVA

-247 KRVVRLR
+247 KRAVRLR
-254 ESELAD
+254 EAELSG
-260 MLAAMGEGA
+260 MLGAMGEGA
-269 AFTLERRGG
+269 SFMLERRDRD
-278 IEEEAQARWGR
+278 AAAPAPARW
-289 PSDRAR
+289 
-295 AQEKAA
+295 
-301 PEAGNGVATSGSA
+301 V
-314 SATSAPTQ
+314 
-322 WIIAEDVPALALRF
+322 IAEDTPALSLGFAPAEGGYDLR
-336 VSAEDGYSLALSEP
+336 LSEP

-363 FDGTAA
+363 SDGAAA
-369 RVTGADARAF
+369 RATGADARAF

-391 ADAGVSAGAG
+391 ANAGVSAGAG
-401 AGGSVF
+401 AGGGVF

-415 FCNRA
+415 FCRRA
-420 LPVLGETIDVELP
+420 LPVLEETIDVELP
-433 EVWEALRPVAGTL
+433 ETWEALRPVAGTL

-475 LESPADSVEEPELRP
+475 LESPADSAEEPELRP

-498 QALEDAAV
+498 QDLEDAGVAV
-506 AMAAQFFDGSMT
+506 AAQFFDGSMT
-518 LPLRQTELAGELL
+518 LPLRQTELAGDLL
-531 YGGLAQFRAIGDVFT
+531 YGGLVQFRALGEVFT

-596 KRFHRLSDGR
+596 KRFHRMSDGR
-606 IAALADGDVAAL
+606 IAALGEGDVAAL
-618 DDMMRDLGVS
+618 GDMMRDLGVS
-628 ADELLAG
+628 ADELLDG

-662 YLRCLDGPG
+662 YLRCLDEPG
-671 EPVAVPASLTGT
+671 ELVAAPASLVDT
-683 LRPYQMEGFQ
+683 LRPYQVEGFR

-721 LVKSLRDTDKLDGPV
+721 LVKSLRDSGQLGGPV

-754 FAPDVPVCALEGSRP
+754 FAPDVPVCALEGSRA
-769 HREALLARASGV
+769 HREALLFRATQGID
-781 VAEKGRVCGSGRALG
+781 EGRVLGCGD
-796 RGDAADGDASE
+796 DAGEDARTAGERIAGASSADVPC
-807 AAASAVIVASYD
+807 VIVASYD
-819 RVRIDAASLAR
+819 RVRIDGAQLAR
-830 IEWSLVVLDEAQYI
+830 VEWGLVVLDEAQYI

-938 FESIR
+938 LESIR

-979 RGRIPDAEKSAVEV
+979 RGHIPDAEKSAVEV
-993 LAELTRLRQIALDPS
+993 LAELTRLRQIALDPA

-1031 MEAGRKVLVFSQF
+1031 MEAGRKVLIFSQF
-1044 TSYLDVLSAEF
+1044 TSYLDVLSAELN
-1055 DRRGIGHFAITG
+1055 RRGIGHFAITG

-1124 DRAHRIGQSRE
+1124 DRAHRIGQNRE

-1150 IVALQEAKRDLA
+1150 IVALQQAKRDLA
-1162 DSVIAATNGEAL
+1162 DSVIAATAGEAL

>member
-15 RAVSRGVGL
+15 RAVSRGVGIAAN
-24 AASSKAVAARTVRR
+24 AASIVDRRVRR
-38 DDDVTIIAAQVAS
+38 SDDVSVVTGRVAS

-58 FDTSVM
+58 FNVDVV
-64 FGDFESRI
+64 FADFESRI
-72 VDYECTC
+72 IDYDCDC
-79 PAIARFDGL
+79 PAAARFDGM
-88 CKHCVALVT
+88 CKHCVALTVA
-97 TYFTQPH
+97 YFAQPK
-104 SFRDTGANRTAT
+104 SFEEIGDGRAAVSPGRT
-116 RSRRATSEALA
+116 TSEALA
-127 RCLAQGAPAPA
+127 QCLAARSDATPV
-138 GAGSRGTGALA
+138 RVGALA
-149 LGVAPGSVHLAVRLI
+149 VDAAAGTVHLAVHLAY
-164 FDGRFWS
+164 DGRFWS
-171 MSLDAEG
+171 MDLTVEG
-178 LQGTYVVRDVEA
+178 PRGTYVVRDLEA
-190 FAHRVRR
+190 FAHRVQR

-216 DEPSRAVA
+216 DGPSRAVA

-247 KRVVRLR
+247 KRAVRLR
-254 ESELAD
+254 EAELSG
-260 MLAAMGEGA
+260 MLGAMGEGA
-269 AFTLERRGG
+269 SFMLERRDRD
-278 IEEEAQARWGR
+278 AAAPAPARW
-289 PSDRAR
+289 
-295 AQEKAA
+295 
-301 PEAGNGVATSGSA
+301 V
-314 SATSAPTQ
+314 
-322 WIIAEDVPALALRF
+322 IAEDTPALSLGFAPAEGGYDLR
-336 VSAEDGYSLALSEP
+336 LSEP

-363 FDGTAA
+363 SDGAAA
-369 RVTGADARAF
+369 RATGADARAF

-391 ADAGVSAGAG
+391 ANAGVSAGAG
-401 AGGSVF
+401 AGGGVF

-415 FCNRA
+415 FCRRA
-420 LPVLGETIDVELP
+420 LPVLEETIDVELP
-433 EVWEALRPVAGTL
+433 ETWEALRPVAGTL

-475 LESPADSVEEPELRP
+475 LESPADSAEEPELRP

-498 QALEDAAV
+498 QDLEDAGVAV
-506 AMAAQFFDGSMT
+506 AAQFFDGSMT
-518 LPLRQTELAGELL
+518 LPLRQTELAGDLL
-531 YGGLAQFRAIGDVFT
+531 YGGLVQFRALGEVFT

-596 KRFHRLSDGR
+596 KRFHRMSDGR
-606 IAALADGDVAAL
+606 IAALGEGDVAAL
-618 DDMMRDLGVS
+618 GDMMRDLGVS
-628 ADELLAG
+628 ADELLDG

-662 YLRCLDGPG
+662 YLRCLDEPG
-671 EPVAVPASLTGT
+671 ELVAAPASLVDT
-683 LRPYQMEGFQ
+683 LRPYQVEGFR

-721 LVKSLRDTDKLDGPV
+721 LVKSLRDSGQLGGPV

-754 FAPDVPVCALEGSRP
+754 FAPDVPVCALEGSRA
-769 HREALLARASGV
+769 HREALLFRATQGID
-781 VAEKGRVCGSGRALG
+781 EGRVLGCGD
-796 RGDAADGDASE
+796 DAGEDARTAGERIAGASSADVPC
-807 AAASAVIVASYD
+807 VIVASYD
-819 RVRIDAASLAR
+819 RVRIDGAQLAR
-830 IEWSLVVLDEAQYI
+830 VEWGLVVLDEAQYI

-938 FESIR
+938 LESIR

-979 RGRIPDAEKSAVEV
+979 RGHIPDAEKSAVEV
-993 LAELTRLRQIALDPS
+993 LAELTRLRQIALDPA

-1031 MEAGRKVLVFSQF
+1031 ADAGRKVLVFSQF
-1044 TSYLDVLSAEF
+1044 TSYLDVLSAEL
-1055 DRRGIGHFAITG
+1055 DRRGIAHFTITG
-1067 ATPKRERVRLVNEFN
+1067 ATPKRERVRLVNQFN
-1082 GDETP
+1082 DDETP

-1186 GEAD
+1186 GDES

>member
-1 MGLGGIKLAEYADP
+1 MGLGGIKLADYADP

-24 AASSKAVAARTVRR
+24 AASAKAVADRTVRR
-38 DDDVTIIAAQVAS
+38 DDDTTIISAQVAS

-58 FDTSVM
+58 FETSVM

-97 TYFTQPH
+97 TYFTQPR
-104 SFRDTGANRTAT
+104 SFRDVGANRAAS
-116 RSRRATSEALA
+116 RSQRTTSEALA
-127 RCLAQGAPAPA
+127 RCLAQGATAPA
-138 GAGSRGTGALA
+138 GAASRGAGLPV
-149 LGVAPGSVHLAVRLI
+149 LGVAPGSVHLTPHLA
-164 FDGRFWS
+164 FDGRLWS
-171 MSLDAEG
+171 LRLDAEG
-178 LQGTYVVRDVEA
+178 PQGTYVVRDLEA
-190 FAHRVRR
+190 LAHRVQR
-197 GEHFSYGKKLA
+197 GEYFSYGKKLA

-216 DEPSRAVA
+216 DGPSRAVA
-224 RKVAEL
+224 RTLAEV
-230 FPDERLFGGSMF
+230 FPDERLFGGSTF
-242 RTAGS
+242 RAAAG
-247 KRVVRLR
+247 KREVRLR
-254 ESELAD
+254 EAELAD
-260 MLAAMGEGA
+260 MLDAMGERASFILERSDGGA
-269 AFTLERRGG
+269 A
-278 IEEEAQARWGR
+278 
-289 PSDRAR
+289 
-295 AQEKAA
+295 A
-301 PEAGNGVATSGSA
+301 P
-314 SATSAPTQ
+314 APTP
-322 WIIAEDVPALALRF
+322 WTIAEDIPAASLEFLPSEGGYDLR
-336 VSAEDGYSLALSEP
+336 LSKE

-356 LEEAFVL
+356 LEVAFVL
-363 FDGTAA
+363 ADGIAA
-369 RVTGADARAF
+369 RTTAADARAF
-379 AFLREAGLTEEG
+379 SFLQDAGL
-391 ADAGVSAGAG
+391 AAGQRA
-401 AGGSVF
+401 F
-407 VAERDAEA
+407 IAEHDAEA
-415 FCNRA
+415 FCRRA
-420 LPVLGETIDVELP
+420 LPVLEETLSVELP

-461 RLVVKAFYGEREVV
+461 RLTVKAFYGEREVV
-475 LESPADSVEEPELRP
+475 LESPADSAEEPELRP

-498 QALEDAAV
+498 QDLEDAGVAV
-506 AMAAQFFDGSMT
+506 AAQFFDGSCT

-531 YGGLAQFRAIGDVFT
+531 YGGLAQFRAVGEVFT

-553 IVERPPR
+553 IMERPPR

-596 KRFHRLSDGR
+596 RRFHRLSDGR
-606 IAALADGDVAAL
+606 IAALGEGDVAVL
-618 DDMMRDLGVS
+618 GDMMRDLGVS
-628 ADELLAG
+628 ADALLGG

-662 YLRCLDGPG
+662 YLRCLDGSPAPA
-671 EPVAVPASLTGT
+671 EAPASLAGT
-683 LRPYQMEGFQ
+683 LRPYQVEGFR

-721 LVKSLRDTDKLDGPV
+721 LVKSLRDSGQLGGPV

-754 FAPDVPVCALEGSRP
+754 FAPDVPVCALEGSRA
-769 HREALLARASGV
+769 HREVLLFRATQGID
-781 VAEKGRVCGSGRALG
+781 EGRVLGCGD
-796 RGDAADGDASE
+796 DAGEDARTAGERIAGASSADVPC
-807 AAASAVIVASYD
+807 VIVASYD
-819 RVRIDAASLAR
+819 RVRIDGAQLAR
-830 IEWSLVVLDEAQYI
+830 VEWGLVVLDEAQYI

-856 RLRSRLR
+856 RLRAPLR

-943 YVPLGREQRRLYD
+943 YVPLSREQRRLYD

-979 RGRIPDAEKSAVEV
+979 RGHIPDAEKSAVEV

-1031 MEAGRKVLVFSQF
+1031 ADAGRKVLVFSQF
-1044 TSYLDVLSAEF
+1044 TSYLDVLSAEL
-1055 DRRGIGHFAITG
+1055 DRRGIAHFTITG
-1067 ATPKRERVRLVNEFN
+1067 ATPKRERVRLVNQFN
-1082 GDETP
+1082 DDETP

-1162 DSVIAATNGEAL
+1162 DSVIAATGGEAL
-1174 AGLTRERLAELL
+1174 SRLTRERLAELL

>member
-15 RAVSRGVGL
+15 RAVSRGVGIAAN
-24 AASSKAVAARTVRR
+24 AASIVDRRVRR
-38 DDDVTIIAAQVAS
+38 SDDVSMVTGRVAS

-58 FDTSVM
+58 FNVDVV
-64 FGDFESRI
+64 FADFESRI
-72 VDYECTC
+72 IDYDCDC
-79 PAIARFDGL
+79 PAAARFDGM
-88 CKHCVALVT
+88 CKHCVALAVA
-97 TYFTQPH
+97 YFAQPK
-104 SFRDTGANRTAT
+104 SFEEIGDGRAAVSPGRT
-116 RSRRATSEALA
+116 TSEALA
-127 RCLAQGAPAPA
+127 QCLAARSDATPV
-138 GAGSRGTGALA
+138 RVGALA
-149 LGVAPGSVHLAVRLI
+149 VDAAAGTVHLAVHLAY
-164 FDGRFWS
+164 DGRFWS
-171 MSLDAEG
+171 MDLTVEG
-178 LQGTYVVRDVEA
+178 PRGTYVVRDLEA
-190 FAHRVRR
+190 FAHRVQC

-216 DEPSRAVA
+216 DGPSRAVA

-247 KRVVRLR
+247 KRAVRLR
-254 ESELAD
+254 EAELAD
-260 MLAAMGEGA
+260 LLTAMGEGA
-269 AFTLERRGG
+269 EFTFGGWEAPPSVASRG
-278 IEEEAQARWGR
+278 A
-289 PSDRAR
+289 
-295 AQEKAA
+295 AA
-301 PEAGNGVATSGSA
+301 PGAREGDEKQDNGDDRWVVAG
-314 SATSAPTQ
+314 
-322 WIIAEDVPALALRF
+322 DVPALTLRF
-336 VSAEDGYSLALSEP
+336 VPADGGFDLALSER

-363 FDGTAA
+363 SDGVAA
-369 RVTGADARAF
+369 RAMGADARAF
-379 AFLREAGLTEEG
+379 AWLREAGLTGDG
-391 ADAGVSAGAG
+391 AAGA
-401 AGGSVF
+401 VF
-407 VAERDAEA
+407 IAERDAEA
-415 FCNRA
+415 FCRRA
-420 LPVLGETIDVELP
+420 LPVLEETLSVELP
-433 EVWEALRPVAGTL
+433 EAWEALRPVAGTL

-461 RLVVKAFYGEREVV
+461 RLTVKAFYGEREVV
-475 LESPADSVEEPELRP
+475 LESPADSAEEPELRP

-498 QALEDAAV
+498 QDLEDAGVAV
-506 AMAAQFFDGSMT
+506 AAQFFDGSCT

-531 YGGLAQFRAIGDVFT
+531 YGGLAQFRAAGEVFT

-553 IVERPPR
+553 IMERPPR

-596 KRFHRLSDGR
+596 RRFHRLSDGR
-606 IAALADGDVAAL
+606 IAALGEGDVAVL
-618 DDMMRDLGVS
+618 GDMMRDLGVS
-628 ADELLAG
+628 ADELLDG

-662 YLRCLDGPG
+662 YLRCLDGSPAPA
-671 EPVAVPASLTGT
+671 EAPASLAGT
-683 LRPYQMEGFQ
+683 LRPYQVEGFR

-721 LVKSLRDTDKLDGPV
+721 LVKSLRDAERLAGPV
-736 LVACPASLV
+736 LVVCPASLV

-754 FAPDVPVCALEGSRP
+754 FAPDVSVIALEGSRA
-769 HREALLARASGV
+769 HREALLARASGEPCV
-781 VAEKGRVCGSGRALG
+781 V
-796 RGDAADGDASE
+796 
-807 AAASAVIVASYD
+807 VASYD
-819 RVRIDAASLAR
+819 RVRIDGAQLAR
-830 IEWSLVVLDEAQYI
+830 IDWGMVVLDEAQYI

-894 RFRERYELGIIGE
+894 RFRERYELGIVGE

-922 VLRRRKADV
+922 LLRRRKTEV

-943 YVPLGREQRRLYD
+943 YVPLSREQRRLYD

-979 RGRIPDAEKSAVEV
+979 RGHIPDAEKSAVEV

-1031 MEAGRKVLVFSQF
+1031 ADAGRKVLVFSQF
-1044 TSYLDVLSAEF
+1044 TSYLDVLSAEL
-1055 DRRGIGHFAITG
+1055 DRRGIAHFTITG
-1067 ATPKRERVRLVNEFN
+1067 ATPKRERVRLVNQFN
-1082 GDETP
+1082 DDETP

-1150 IVALQEAKRDLA
+1150 IMALQEAKRDLA

-1186 GEAD
+1186 GDES

>member
-15 RAVSRGVGL
+15 RAVSRGVGIAAN
-24 AASSKAVAARTVRR
+24 AASIVDRRVRR
-38 DDDVTIIAAQVAS
+38 SDDVSVVTGRVAS

-58 FDTSVM
+58 FNVDVV
-64 FGDFESRI
+64 FADFESRI
-72 VDYECTC
+72 IDYDCDC
-79 PAIARFDGL
+79 PAAARFDGM
-88 CKHCVALVT
+88 CKHCVALTVA
-97 TYFTQPH
+97 YFAQPK
-104 SFRDTGANRTAT
+104 SFEEACDGRVAVSSARK
-116 RSRRATSEALA
+116 TSEALA
-127 RCLAQGAPAPA
+127 QCLATRSDATPV
-138 GAGSRGTGALA
+138 RVGALA
-149 LGVAPGSVHLAVRLI
+149 VDAAAGTVHLAVHLAY
-164 FDGRFWS
+164 DGRFWS
-171 MSLDAEG
+171 MDLTVEG
-178 LQGTYVVRDVEA
+178 PRGTYVVRDLEA
-190 FAHRVRR
+190 FAHRVQR

-216 DEPSRAVA
+216 DGPSRAVA

-247 KRVVRLR
+247 KRAVRLR
-254 ESELAD
+254 EAELAG
-260 MLAAMGEGA
+260 MLGAMGEGA
-269 AFTLERRGG
+269 SFMLERRDRD
-278 IEEEAQARWGR
+278 AAAPAPARW
-289 PSDRAR
+289 
-295 AQEKAA
+295 
-301 PEAGNGVATSGSA
+301 V
-314 SATSAPTQ
+314 
-322 WIIAEDVPALALRF
+322 IAEDTPALSLEFAPAEGGYDLR
-336 VSAEDGYSLALSEP
+336 LSEP

-363 FDGTAA
+363 SDGAAA
-369 RVTGADARAF
+369 RATGADARAF

-391 ADAGVSAGAG
+391 ANAGVSAGAG
-401 AGGSVF
+401 AGGGVF

-415 FCNRA
+415 FCRRA
-420 LPVLGETIDVELP
+420 LPVLEETIDVALP
-433 EVWEALRPVAGTL
+433 EAWEALRPVAGTL
-446 AFYFDVTGKKEAALI
+446 AFYFDVTGKKEATLI
-461 RLVVKAFYGEREVV
+461 RLTVKAFYGEREVV
-475 LESPADSVEEPELRP
+475 LESPADSAEEPELRP

-498 QALEDAAV
+498 QDLEDAGV

-518 LPLRQTELAGELL
+518 LPLRQIELAGELL
-531 YGGLAQFRAIGDVFT
+531 YGGLAQFRALGEVFT

-596 KRFHRLSDGR
+596 KRFHRMSDGR
-606 IAALADGDVAAL
+606 IAALGEGDVAAL
-618 DDMMRDLGVS
+618 GDMMRDLGVS
-628 ADELLAG
+628 ADALLEG

-648 REYGDAVRDRAFED
+648 RDFGDAVRDRAFED

-671 EPVAVPASLTGT
+671 ELVAAPASLADT
-683 LRPYQMEGFQ
+683 LRPYQVEGFR

-721 LVKSLRDTDKLDGPV
+721 LVKSLRDSGQLGGPV

-754 FAPDVPVCALEGSRP
+754 FAPDVPVCALEGSRA
-769 HREALLARASGV
+769 HREALLFRATQGID
-781 VAEKGRVCGSGRALG
+781 EGRVLGCGD
-796 RGDAADGDASE
+796 DAGEDARTAGERIAGASSADVPC
-807 AAASAVIVASYD
+807 VIVASYD
-819 RVRIDAASLAR
+819 RVRIDGAQLAR
-830 IEWSLVVLDEAQYI
+830 VEWGLVVLDEAQYI

-856 RLRSRLR
+856 RLRAPLR

-938 FESIR
+938 LESIR
-943 YVPLGREQRRLYD
+943 YVPLDREQRRLYD

-979 RGRIPDAEKSAVEV
+979 RGHIPDAEKSAVEV
-993 LAELTRLRQIALDPS
+993 LAELTRLRQIALDPA

-1031 MEAGRKVLVFSQF
+1031 MEVGRKVLIFSQF
-1044 TSYLDVLSAEF
+1044 TSYLDVLAAEL

-1067 ATPKRERVRLVNEFN
+1067 ATPKRERVRLVNAFN
-1082 GDETP
+1082 DDETP

-1096 GTGLNLTGASVVVH
+1096 GTGLNLTGASMVVH

-1124 DRAHRIGQSRE
+1124 DRAHRIGQNRE

-1150 IVALQEAKRDLA
+1150 IVALQQAKRDLA
-1162 DSVIAATNGEAL
+1162 DSVIAATGGEAL

>member
-15 RAVSRGVGL
+15 RAVSRGVGIAAN
-24 AASSKAVAARTVRR
+24 AASIVDRRVRR
-38 DDDVTIIAAQVAS
+38 SDDVSVVTGRVAS

-58 FDTSVM
+58 FNVDVV
-64 FGDFESRI
+64 FADFESRI
-72 VDYECTC
+72 IDYDCDC
-79 PAIARFDGL
+79 PAAARFDGM
-88 CKHCVALVT
+88 CKHCVALTVA
-97 TYFTQPH
+97 YFAQPK
-104 SFRDTGANRTAT
+104 SFEEIGDGRAAVSPGRT
-116 RSRRATSEALA
+116 TSEALA
-127 RCLAQGAPAPA
+127 QCLAARSDATPV
-138 GAGSRGTGALA
+138 RVGALA
-149 LGVAPGSVHLAVRLI
+149 VDAAAGTVHLAVHLAY
-164 FDGRFWS
+164 DGRFWS
-171 MSLDAEG
+171 MDLTVEG
-178 LQGTYVVRDVEA
+178 PRGTYVVRDLEA
-190 FAHRVRR
+190 FAHRVQR

-216 DEPSRAVA
+216 DGPSRAVA

-247 KRVVRLR
+247 KREVRLR
-254 ESELAD
+254 EAELAG
-260 MLAAMGEGA
+260 MLGAMGEGA
-269 AFTLERRGG
+269 SFMLERRDRD
-278 IEEEAQARWGR
+278 AAAPAPARW
-289 PSDRAR
+289 
-295 AQEKAA
+295 
-301 PEAGNGVATSGSA
+301 V
-314 SATSAPTQ
+314 
-322 WIIAEDVPALALRF
+322 IAEDTPALSLGFAPAEGGYDLR
-336 VSAEDGYSLALSEP
+336 LSEP

-363 FDGTAA
+363 SDGAAA
-369 RVTGADARAF
+369 RATGADARAF

-391 ADAGVSAGAG
+391 ANAGVSAGAG
-401 AGGSVF
+401 AGGGVF

-415 FCNRA
+415 FCRRA
-420 LPVLGETIDVELP
+420 LPVLEETIDVELP
-433 EVWEALRPVAGTL
+433 ETWEALRPVAGTL

-475 LESPADSVEEPELRP
+475 LESPADSAEEPELRP

-498 QALEDAAV
+498 QDLEDAGVAV
-506 AMAAQFFDGSMT
+506 AAQFFDGSMT
-518 LPLRQTELAGELL
+518 LPLRQTELAGDLL
-531 YGGLAQFRAIGDVFT
+531 YGGLVQFRALGEVFT

-596 KRFHRLSDGR
+596 KRFHRMSDGR
-606 IAALADGDVAAL
+606 IAALGEGDVAAL
-618 DDMMRDLGVS
+618 GDMMRDLGVS
-628 ADELLAG
+628 ADELLDG

-662 YLRCLDGPG
+662 YLRCLDEPG
-671 EPVAVPASLTGT
+671 ELVAAPASLVDT
-683 LRPYQMEGFQ
+683 LRPYQVEGFR

-721 LVKSLRDTDKLDGPV
+721 LVKSLRDSGQLGGPV

-754 FAPDVPVCALEGSRP
+754 FAPDVPVCALEGSRA
-769 HREALLARASGV
+769 HREALLFRATQGID
-781 VAEKGRVCGSGRALG
+781 EGRVLGCGD
-796 RGDAADGDASE
+796 DAGEDARTAGERIAGASSADVPC
-807 AAASAVIVASYD
+807 VIVASYD
-819 RVRIDAASLAR
+819 RVRIDGAQLAR
-830 IEWSLVVLDEAQYI
+830 VEWGLVVLDEAQYI

-938 FESIR
+938 LESIR

-979 RGRIPDAEKSAVEV
+979 RGHIPDAEKSAVEV
-993 LAELTRLRQIALDPS
+993 LAELTRLRQIALDPA

-1031 MEAGRKVLVFSQF
+1031 MEAGRKVLIFSQF
-1044 TSYLDVLSAEF
+1044 TSYLDVLSAEL

-1124 DRAHRIGQSRE
+1124 DRAHRIGQNRE

-1150 IVALQEAKRDLA
+1150 IVALQQAKRDLA
-1162 DSVIAATNGEAL
+1162 DSVIAATAGEAL